1 MREKDGGGLGGGE
14 GRWGRVGAG
23 WWRRGG
29 GGRFADMA
37 GWEMSG

>member
-1 MREKDGGGLGGGE
+1 MRGKDCGGLGGE

-29 GGRFADMA
+29 GRFADMA